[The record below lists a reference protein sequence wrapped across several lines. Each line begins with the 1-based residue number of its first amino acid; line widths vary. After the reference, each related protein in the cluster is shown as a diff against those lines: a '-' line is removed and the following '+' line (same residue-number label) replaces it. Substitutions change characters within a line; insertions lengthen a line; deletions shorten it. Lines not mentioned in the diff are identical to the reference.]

1 MKVTSAQAAKILRK
15 YEDEMD
21 GILSNEEKSC
31 EFVAAVG
38 EDIESVRPVYNYVE
52 TQAKLTELEYK
63 IRKLK
68 HSMNVFNST
77 QTIPEFGITIDQ
89 ALIYLPQLS
98 KRREKLR
105 SMKSILPKAREETR
119 YGKMSSIIDYRY
131 ANYDISTAEKDYNDI
146 SDLLARLQTAL
157 DTVNN
162 TVTFDI
168 DV

>member
-38 EDIESVRPVYNYVE
+38 EDIESVRPAYNYAE
-52 TQAKLTELEYK
+52 TQEKVIVLENK
-63 IRKLK
+63 IRILK

-77 QTIPEFGITIDQ
+77 QVIPEFGITIDQ

-98 KRREKLR
+98 KRRERLR
-105 SMKSILPKAREETR
+105 SMKSILPKAREESR
-119 YGKMSSIIDYRY
+119 YGKTSNIIDYRY
-131 ANYDISTAEKDYNDI
+131 ANYDIAAAEKDYNEV
-146 SDLLARLQTAL
+146 SDFLARLQTAL